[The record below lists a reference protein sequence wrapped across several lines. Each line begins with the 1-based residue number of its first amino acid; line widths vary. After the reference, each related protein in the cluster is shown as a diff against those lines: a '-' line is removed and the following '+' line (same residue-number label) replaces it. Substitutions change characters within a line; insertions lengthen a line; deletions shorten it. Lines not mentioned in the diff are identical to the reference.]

1 MKSNLIKDTT
11 KEERIALIKAWIPD
25 DDGLQDCDMDL
36 WDIYADYING
46 KREIAEINAQMTGT
60 FYTEEDLNHW
70 ENVDTIRYTKSLHG
84 DDRIMQYTPRNIL
97 NYVYEKEGVRHKK
110 IMRYS
115 SLPQDKIFTWNE
127 AGRFHKGQ
135 YILCLLYTSPS
146 PRD

>member
-60 FYTEEDLNHW
+60 FYTEEDLN
-70 ENVDTIRYTKSLHG
+70 
-84 DDRIMQYTPRNIL
+84 P
-97 NYVYEKEGVRHKK
+97 
-110 IMRYS
+110 
-115 SLPQDKIFTWNE
+115 
-127 AGRFHKGQ
+127 
-135 YILCLLYTSPS
+135 
-146 PRD
+146 